1 MQNKLGRTYT
11 ILQYVVRNARY
22 LVFILSIIL
31 LGSLLFIRLSYAAWS
46 EPTAPPTGNNTNP
59 PLDTSSTS
67 QNKTGALTVGS
78 PTNYTAVG
86 MYAPIYYDANNTSY
100 YLQPSNTSISLQA
113 AGNICASTNCLVTS
127 GLSIENS
134 SSFPAFPGSTVNGDF
149 AIGGIGPADSIS
161 FGTQNAAGNG
171 WAERMRFGIGANTG
185 SSYIDVYEPT
195 TFTQL
200 ITANNGIKF
209 SDGTIQTSASGAGLW
224 NSSGSNIY
232 NTNSGNV
239 GIGTTVPS
247 GLLTINTSAQ
257 TTNLLNIIAHT
268 SGTPTTEFLHATNA
282 SGSDVP
288 TVGFDL
294 ENSAVNMF
302 EIFGSSGGS
311 SYASRLGI
319 NLNNGNVGIGAG
331 NPTDKLTIV
340 GTSYPTTF
348 TGIGSTVGITGS
360 IPTNGF
366 AKLTFG
372 NGAGGDYGGIGLLPT
387 NSGSYLYFG
396 TSNNYASGITNNAM
410 VIDYNGNVGIGT
422 TSPDNAIQVAGLIN
436 FQTSIPSNNYLYS
449 TFLGQNAGSNSTGIS
464 DTAIGAYSLASNTTG
479 ANSIAIGTSSLRTN
493 TTGNENTAIGPYS
506 LYSNTTGYAN
516 IAMGYYSL
524 ESNTTGY
531 VNLAIGDQV
540 MRNNTTGYYN
550 TAIGA
555 DALWENSA
563 GYYNTAL
570 GWFDLH
576 QNTTGNSNTAVGYE
590 SLYNNT
596 VSFSTA
602 LGAYSLYSN
611 TTGGNNTA
619 LGAYSLY
626 SNTTSG
632 DNTAIGEQALFDNTG
647 NSNTAVGMDALYSN
661 TTGSEDVALGMSPLQ
676 NNTTGNYN
684 IGIGY
689 RALADNQTDS
699 GDVAV
704 GADALSSFTSNSTLY
719 YPNTAVGEDSGWS
732 ITTGGANTGVGSNT
746 LYDVT
751 TGSENTFIG
760 ASPMWYLPNGAN
772 SGDTLVGWDTGF
784 TTSGTQF
791 NSSTAIGQ
799 NTLIGASNVI
809 VLGSGQNVG
818 IGNSAPTYR
827 LQVGSSGDGTSAIAN
842 AWYTYS
848 DKRFKTNINP
858 IPPTTALQDV
868 LSLQGVT
875 FNWIKDNQPSIGFI
889 AQDVQ
894 KIVPQIVSADQQGY
908 LSVDYSKITPILVQA
923 IKEQE
928 KQIQSQQQEINQL
941 NEALKMQ

>member
-1 MQNKLGRTYT
+1 MPTRFTRRGGIYT
-11 ILQYVVRNARY
+11 AVLVLSLILIMGA
-22 LVFILSIIL
+22 VF
-31 LGSLLFIRLSYAAWS
+31 FRVAYAQWS

-78 PTNYTAVG
+78 TTNYTAVG

-134 SSFPAFPGSTVNGDF
+134 SSFPAFPGSTTNGDF

-209 SDGTIQTSASGAGLW
+209 SDGTIQTSASGASLW

-239 GIGTTVPS
+239 GIGTTAPS

-311 SYASRLGI
+311 SYTSRLSI
-319 NLNNGNVGIGAG
+319 NLNNGNVGIGVG
-331 NPTDKLTIV
+331 NPADKLTIA

-410 VIDYNGNVGIGT
+410 VIDYNGNVGINT
-422 TSPDNAIQVAGLIN
+422 QSPGYQLTVAPSSSANGLWI
-436 FQTSIPSNNYLYS
+436 
-449 TFLGQNAGSNSTGIS
+449 
-464 DTAIGAYSLASNTTG
+464 AS
-479 ANSIAIGTSSLRTN
+479 
-493 TTGNENTAIGPYS
+493 TGNENAALLTNMGAGGWNPMVQAGDNMLMWKGSSADNSNAGGLTIAPWSANDYGIRLTYNGNVGINQSNPITPLFVDQS
-506 LYSNTTGYAN
+506 NVEGANAAVISVGNSSTPFGATISGTGGGHALFGSNLYEDTNSTFRTLGTHTSGFGYAGMEAEWGQINFYTLGSTNTTAGAAVTPPLRMVITGNGGVGIGTASPDQLLTVSGIIHSTSGGFEFPDGTVLTSALPTTSCTNISGGNSGALASGGSYSVTSVSIATSSTKTLMSTFSDADWYYNGSNFAYYITYLCGASGGCVVNNYNYAN
-516 IAMGYYSL
+516 IGYS
-524 ESNTTGY
+524 
-531 VNLAIGDQV
+531 
-540 MRNNTTGYYN
+540 
-550 TAIGA
+550 
-555 DALWENSA
+555 
-563 GYYNTAL
+563 
-570 GWFDLH
+570 
-576 QNTTGNSNTAVGYE
+576 
-590 SLYNNT
+590 
-596 VSFSTA
+596 
-602 LGAYSLYSN
+602 
-611 TTGGNNTA
+611 
-619 LGAYSLY
+619 
-626 SNTTSG
+626 
-632 DNTAIGEQALFDNTG
+632 
-647 NSNTAVGMDALYSN
+647 
-661 TTGSEDVALGMSPLQ
+661 TGSNNGGVHMSR
-676 NNTTGNYN
+676 
-684 IGIGY
+684 I
-689 RALADNQTDS
+689 
-699 GDVAV
+699 
-704 GADALSSFTSNSTLY
+704 
-719 YPNTAVGEDSGWS
+719 YPNMPADTYTMYFEVSAPY
-732 ITTGGANTGVGSNT
+732 GGT
-746 LYDVT
+746 
-751 TGSENTFIG
+751 I
-760 ASPMWYLPNGAN
+760 
-772 SGDTLVGWDTGF
+772 GWDIG
-784 TTSGTQF
+784 SLCL
-791 NSSTAIGQ
+791 STM
-799 NTLIGASNVI
+799 
-809 VLGSGQNVG
+809 
-818 IGNSAPTYR
+818 
-827 LQVGSSGDGTSAIAN
+827 D
-842 AWYTYS
+842 
-848 DKRFKTNINP
+848 
-858 IPPTTALQDV
+858 
-868 LSLQGVT
+868 
-875 FNWIKDNQPSIGFI
+875 
-889 AQDVQ
+889 
-894 KIVPQIVSADQQGY
+894 
-908 LSVDYSKITPILVQA
+908 
-923 IKEQE
+923 
-928 KQIQSQQQEINQL
+928 
-941 NEALKMQ
+941 